1 MELNGIIFNEFII
14 YNIEFENIN
23 VESNTLIDIL
33 LLVNK
38 YFTVKDLYSVYRQDN
53 LKNKRLKLEDFLIY
67 NRKTIEQQMKY
78 SLYIKPNLSKYS
90 ELKNYRP
97 FESINLDIHPVYQIE
112 GQPYS
117 LIIEFKDIYFL
128 DNPSLPKY
136 FTNYDM
142 FYRDR
147 KCRSKLKFF
156 LKELNNLIVHSS
168 INCYS
173 EIVDSNFFD
182 EKGLKLGAS
191 IIIDYLN
198 KRILPK

>member
-136 FTNYDM
+136 FTKY
-142 FYRDR
+142 F
-147 KCRSKLKFF
+147 RSKLKFF
-156 LKELNNLIVHSS
+156 LKELKNLIVHSS

>member
-14 YNIEFENIN
+14 YNIEFENIK
-23 VESNTLIDIL
+23 VKSNTIIDIL
-33 LLVNK
+33 LLLNK

-67 NRKTIEQQMKY
+67 NRKTIEQHMKY

-90 ELKNYRP
+90 ELKNYRT
-97 FESINLDIHPVYQIE
+97 FESINLDLHPVYQIE

-136 FTNYDM
+136 ITKYF
-142 FYRDR
+142 
-147 KCRSKLKFF
+147 RSKLKLF
-156 LKELNNLIVHSS
+156 LKELKNLITHSS

-182 EKGLKLGAS
+182 EKGLKSGAR
-191 IIIDYLN
+191 INIDYLN
-198 KRILPK
+198 KRILPQ